1 MTSALLTLTQP
12 LIVTQTLNLL
22 TLTVIVVLRFVPCP
36 NLNQATWTNSVPIGN
51 TDTSNGYYVTNDVT
65 VGEDR
70 FVYIRSAFFVRIK
83 CLWFSQNACIF
94 KVHYTGEGLCPLPI
108 FHPLFFQIFT
118 VKQVNFWCRRL
129 VVAAC
134 TKDLK
139 EAQQQ
144 QQHQN

>member
-36 NLNQATWTNSVPIGN
+36 NLNQDTWTNSVPIGN

-83 CLWFSQNACIF
+83 CLKFSWNACIF